1 MIRIKSVARELDEV
15 ILTVEFDW
23 QGETH
28 ELTMRVKADILLGL
42 TKEQVVKAIK
52 NRVARERMSLA
63 EPEVRKFLKDIM
75 NVDLEG
81 E

>member
-15 ILTVEFDW
+15 VLTVEFDW

-28 ELTMRVKADILLGL
+28 ELTMRVKADVLLGL

-63 EPEVRKFLKDIM
+63 DPEIQEHLKDIM
-75 NVDLEG
+75 EVDLEA